1 MDPDNLDTTPSVPP
15 PPGRTSNF
23 IDPES
28 RSYQLY
34 NLIAFLSALVFVTVS
49 LRLYTRL
56 KITRSFGVDDL
67 LWIPGGGILG
77 IHLWDAPVSHSI
89 QYQKGSL
96 ADAVLI
102 RITNTTIKIGFFVF
116 YLRLFGTVT
125 YVRYLVWIGMTVV
138 TSFCVIFV
146 ILDIVACAPLPGEH
160 GNWVAPSLT
169 DRCNRIAVP
178 LITAAAFISVIVDF
192 YLLFIPLH
200 QVSKL
205 LVSTRRKTGIG
216 FIFLTGSLA
225 AGAAL
230 ANLIIRSNKRYFD
243 PSDFSWTIIPVYA
256 TSLIEINV
264 GLFCYSLPVV
274 SALFA
279 SRLTSLSKS
288 FGSWIRE
295 RRSPQPSP
303 EGSANG
309 SSESLANDDIGP
321 PQTQSIG

>member
-1 MDPDNLDTTPSVPP
+1 M
-15 PPGRTSNF
+15 
-23 IDPES
+23 
-28 RSYQLY
+28 Q
-34 NLIAFLSALVFVTVS
+34 
-49 LRLYTRL
+49 
-56 KITRSFGVDDL
+56 
-67 LWIPGGGILG
+67 
-77 IHLWDAPVSHSI
+77 
-89 QYQKGSL
+89 GSL

-216 FIFLTGSLA
+216 FIFLTGSL
-225 AGAAL
+225 
-230 ANLIIRSNKRYFD
+230 
-243 PSDFSWTIIPVYA
+243 
-256 TSLIEINV
+256 
-264 GLFCYSLPVV
+264 
-274 SALFA
+274 
-279 SRLTSLSKS
+279 
-288 FGSWIRE
+288 
-295 RRSPQPSP
+295 
-303 EGSANG
+303 
-309 SSESLANDDIGP
+309 
-321 PQTQSIG
+321 